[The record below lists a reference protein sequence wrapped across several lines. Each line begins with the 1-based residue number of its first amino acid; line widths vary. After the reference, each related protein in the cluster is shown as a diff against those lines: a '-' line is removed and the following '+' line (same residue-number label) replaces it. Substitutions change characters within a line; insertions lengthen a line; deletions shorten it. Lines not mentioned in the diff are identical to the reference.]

1 MRLFIEKTMVTIS
14 TERKTA
20 NSYCSLEEANV
31 YFDTRLNTK
40 VWTEASD
47 EDKSKALIMATRN
60 IETLNF
66 KGRKEYQGQPGSDTY
81 QSLQWPRLSSEVD
94 QYMLGIPWLMLQ
106 KQTRQANW
114 YNDSWKPIIPKELI
128 YATCEQAFYLMRS
141 IEGIDKREGLRAQGF
156 DGIDY
161 VGATEKW
168 TTSARTIICPAAM
181 RFLNSIDC
189 LESGYR
195 LERG

>member
-1 MRLFIEKTMVTIS
+1 MDDCIFCKIASGEIPS
-14 TERKTA
+14 
-20 NSYCSLEEANV
+20 
-31 YFDTRLNTK
+31 TK
-40 VWTEASD
+40 VY
-47 EDKSKALIMATRN
+47 EDDKILCFKDLNPMAPVHV
-60 IETLNF
+60 LF
-66 KGRKEYQGQPGSDTY
+66 
-81 QSLQWPRLSSEVD
+81 
-94 QYMLGIPWLMLQ
+94 
-106 KQTRQANW
+106 
-114 YNDSWKPIIPKELI
+114 IPKEHI